1 MASLSETYKLAFLSN
16 IIKNKY
22 VRKTQQQEVN
32 LGKTEG
38 DALMQRLVNLFQM
51 LLKEKTKMTFKLTQN
66 GNDILPITTTFI
78 RKFSKN
84 NDYMFDCICVMRL
97 ISICN
102 YFLQD
107 NTVKDRT
114 LKRVR
119 KKVDY
124 ELDDLNDIRLEL
136 EDLQISTTGNQDVVE
151 AIEKMQ
157 NNTVK
162 ELQDVQTTFASK
174 VSKLQSGLQKAIQN
188 ASAERKREAKDLKE
202 DLRAYVKE
210 MMKSQTSRNRLEDT
224 TDNDN
229 NEEKTQSLKDS
240 MPDNTRNKN
249 DQFNE
254 KAKSIVFKNGQYEI
268 EQDDGKRYILSVGQ
282 FANLSPGDQTY
293 LKEKLQ
299 IGEEEVRNIKDRLEG
314 LYQTILTL
322 ITNATSYDNNLEI
335 EYNRLFG
342 NFQEEIL
349 KLEAAGTKEDVKTQ
363 RKKAI
368 RLSQEF
374 TNNRNKT
381 NNGRTINNLYEEFK
395 DFESYDEYSD
405 DFEAASSNMSTDETH
420 FLKVIFDT
428 LGMTGIDFVTDTL
441 INYLD
446 SGLKIKRNYK
456 EYYKEFYQDWKFG
469 DTKVMESDLEIVKS
483 LFADEDI
490 NFDDDYLCIYGRDVR
505 LSWISQMRIAVYEK
519 YILMDFIENFQDY
532 DIRACI
538 HESLKNFIYDYC
550 YMFTLMFQNVSE

>member
-1 MASLSETYKLAFLSN
+1 MTSLSETFKLAFLSN

-22 VRKTQQQEVN
+22 VGKTQPVN
-32 LGKTEG
+32 LGKTKG
-38 DALMQRLVNLFQM
+38 DALMLSLVNVFQM
-51 LLKEKTKMTFKLTQN
+51 LLKEKDEMTIELTQN
-66 GNDILPITTTFI
+66 EYDILPITTAFI

-97 ISICN
+97 ISVCN

-107 NTVKDRT
+107 NNVKGRT

-157 NNTVK
+157 NNTVR
-162 ELQDVQTTFASK
+162 ELQGVQTTFASK
-174 VSKLQSGLQKAIQN
+174 VSKLQSGLQEAIQN

-224 TDNDN
+224 TENDN
-229 NEEKTQSLKDS
+229 NEEKTQSLEDS
-240 MPDNTRNKN
+240 ISDNTRNIK
-249 DQFNE
+249 DQFNG
-254 KAKSIVFKNGQYEI
+254 KAESIVFKNGQYEI
-268 EQDDGKRYILSVGQ
+268 VQDGKHYFVSVGQ
-282 FANLSPGDQTY
+282 FANLSLGDKTY
-293 LKEKLQ
+293 LNKKLQ
-299 IGEEEVRNIKDRLEG
+299 IDQEEVQKINDRLSE
-314 LYQTILTL
+314 LYKQTIEFINNKEQLNLETQIAYVTL
-322 ITNATSYDNNLEI
+322 ITQI
-335 EYNRLFG
+335 
-342 NFQEEIL
+342 QEQIF
-349 KLEAAGTKEDVKTQ
+349 KLERFGPQTQ
-363 RKKAI
+363 EKVEEWRKKQLEVDKAAV
-368 RLSQEF
+368 
-374 TNNRNKT
+374 NKIKELQKPSIT
-381 NNGRTINNLYEEFK
+381 EMKNA
-395 DFESYDEYSD
+395 DSYDEYSD
-405 DFEAASSNMSTDETH
+405 DFEAASSDMSTDERH
-420 FLKVIFDT
+420 FLEVIFDT

-446 SGLKIKRNYK
+446 SGLKINKRNYK

-550 YMFTLMFQNVSE
+550 YMFTLMFQNVS